1 MSADGW
7 TVDGL
12 QSALLA
18 SLVGQTLTGTYI
30 TSLTLTESDD
40 DQDPANAADGC
51 ADGGVAVRYMDG
63 SSTGT
68 SMPNATGGTAQRVW
82 SHPFQIRVGV
92 NVDGVEGQKLRVD
105 MLAFARQIINAIEA
119 GMEPS
124 GGTNYNI
131 ERITLS
137 RPKRHPSAQGLYL
150 IEIGVIIREP
160 WART

>member
-18 SLVGQTLTGTYI
+18 CLVGQTLTGTYI
-30 TSLTLTESDD
+30 TSVTLTESDD
-40 DQDPANAADGC
+40 DQDPALAPVDC
-51 ADGGVAVRYMDG
+51 ADGGVVVRYMDG

-68 SMPNATGGTAQRVW
+68 SLPSTSGGTAQRVW
-82 SHPFQIRVGV
+82 SHPFQVRVGI
-92 NVDGVEGQKLRVD
+92 NVDGVEGQRLRVD

-119 GMEPS
+119 GVEPS
-124 GGTNYNI
+124 SGTNYNI
-131 ERITLS
+131 ERITLA
-137 RPKRHPSAQGLYL
+137 RPKRHPSAQGFYL
-150 IEIGVIIREP
+150 IEVGVTFREL